1 MLCSLRVTFLY
12 DSSLFISINCCC
24 LQQRQA
30 LESLQK
36 KYFPENFPE
45 LIGKHLPSRSFNVV
59 FAKFF
64 RAPKMAASIYI
75 NKYLN

>member
-12 DSSLFISINCCC
+12 DSSLVISSKCCC

-30 LESLQK
+30 PESLQK

-45 LIGKHLPSRSFNVV
+45 FIGKHLPSSSFTVV

-75 NKYLN
+75 SRYLN